1 MGEDGGEDVQAD
13 DSLKDDGDVKQR
25 RKGVV
30 LRDGVAVLRIDLSPM
45 TTDLIHDL
53 GGEIEDGVQVVV
65 VDLDGGYDQ
74 RDLQLQ
80 QKQRQQRLQRKTMQ
94 MSDHFRFEV
103 KDGVDDVEK
112 GDGDEVAWEGDVI
125 SKGGDDLVIREQV
138 CRILPGVMPMS

>member
-30 LRDGVAVLRIDLSPM
+30 LRDEVAALRIDLSPM

-53 GGEIEDGVQVVV
+53 GGEMKDGVQVVV
-65 VDLDGGYDQ
+65 VDLDGGCDQ

-80 QKQRQQRLQRKTMQ
+80 QKQRQQRLQRKIMQ
-94 MSDHFRFEV
+94 MSDHFQFEV
-103 KDGVDDVEK
+103 KDGVDDAEK
-112 GDGDEVAWEGDVI
+112 GDGDEVA
-125 SKGGDDLVIREQV
+125 
-138 CRILPGVMPMS
+138 